1 MTVNSFNIRIIV
13 ILTVLFSG
21 LSTPG
26 FAQNLDGVKEI
37 LKEGFE
43 PQSLPMNTEWGSIK
57 SFAMPRKSR
66 TTSANPFKQ
75 LKNIA
80 PVDQFEQYGF
90 NKYLISKDITQTCR
104 FLVEM
109 AQYTSCPPLEI
120 VLVNSQN
127 ITEFITISKE
137 IKTGYISKLHAEK
150 TLLPAIL
157 KQLEELTGDQKDNG
171 ITTTIALIERP
182 SLRIHKAE
190 PCIAYTTQLIFTNGE
205 GDALRYYE
213 QNIYVLTRNGYI
225 GISIFNTKFFDQDQ
239 IDQLIER
246 IISISSPHSY
256 VNASM
261 LDFNNSKITAK
272 DFLIFE

>member
-1 MTVNSFNIRIIV
+1 MTVNAFNIRIMV
-13 ILTVLFSG
+13 ILTMLFSG
-21 LSTPG
+21 LITPG

-43 PQSLPMNTEWGSIK
+43 QQSLPINTEWGSIR
-57 SFAMPRKSR
+57 SFAMPRKHTMNTVDR
-66 TTSANPFKQ
+66 IMKA
-75 LKNIA
+75 KNII

-90 NKYLISKDITQTCR
+90 KKYLMSKDTTQACR

-109 AQYTSCPPLEI
+109 AIYNSCPPLEI
-120 VLVNSQN
+120 VLVNPHN

-137 IKTGYISKLHAEK
+137 VKTGYISEPHAEK

-157 KQLEELTGDQKDNG
+157 KQLEDLTGDQKDNG
-171 ITTTIALIERP
+171 ITTTIALIENP
-182 SLRIHKAE
+182 SLRIYRAD
-190 PCIAYTTQLIFTNGE
+190 PRIAYTSQIILTNGE

-225 GISIFNTKFFDQDQ
+225 GISIFNTKFFNKEK

-246 IISISSPHSY
+246 IIAVSSTYRY

-261 LDFNNSKITAK
+261 FDFNNSNITAK